1 MLLTDLP
8 SDMQQAI
15 TERVVSDAH
24 GNKTVPGLIAGRG
37 MRGASKALLHLITY
51 TETPY
56 DGDVVYKG
64 SWPSSFVGGLGF
76 GDSVKSETRFFVVR
90 DRRTGKVFSCT
101 IDEGHRIDGV
111 CTVKRT
117 WPLWRLAQLLN
128 GHNADFTQRLTD
140 VESVSEGEAVMVP
153 KRELSPNT
161 LAVKVHNQLR
171 TISRGS
177 HEACYTTNYT
187 DFVSHYVV
195 PMPDTRD
202 WIKMPSLVVHSSKDY
217 GHYAFVLNV
226 RCPLDPDAFCSPGNP
241 YIHALAIALGW
252 FDEGAVVQS
261 TGWMTSLYCHGRLT
275 APTAYQGPTRLSRLQ
290 RMAELAQ
297 RLVHKRAHS
306 ADLSADNGKRTAR
319 WHDGPAA
326 RVLLRQPRQS
336 AMRAK
341 TLMATQI
348 EYDAMANSDGR
359 LHAHLQ
365 PKESRV
371 MEAQGIIDD
380 QYAVAGTHTG
390 VEYDSDGEFNSD
402 GEVTELSAIEWR
414 AHNYAVAK
422 AMQEV
427 DHANMLE
434 PSDDEA
440 LGN

>member
-1 MLLTDLP
+1 MLFTDLP
-8 SDMQQAI
+8 SDMLQAI
-15 TERVVSDAH
+15 ADRVVSDAH
-24 GNKTVPGLIAGRG
+24 GNKTIPGLIAGRG
-37 MRGASKALLHLITY
+37 MRGASKALLHIITY
-51 TETPY
+51 TETPF
-56 DGDVVYKG
+56 DGDVAYKG
-64 SWPSSFVGGLGF
+64 SWPGSFVGGLGF

-90 DRRTGKVFSCT
+90 DRRSGKAFACT

-128 GHNADFTQRLTD
+128 GHNADLTQRLTD

-161 LAVKVHNQLR
+161 LAVKAHNQLR

-177 HEACYTTNYT
+177 HEACCTTNYT
-187 DFVSHYVV
+187 DYVSHYVV
-195 PMPDTRD
+195 PMPGTRD
-202 WIKMPSLVVHSSKDY
+202 WVKMPSLVVHSSKDY
-217 GHYAFVLNV
+217 GHRTFVLNV

-252 FDEGAVVQS
+252 FDEGSVVQA
-261 TGWMTSLYCHGRLT
+261 TGWMTSLYCHGRTT
-275 APTAYQGPTRLSRLQ
+275 APTAYKGPTRLSRLQ

-297 RLVHKRAHS
+297 RLVRKRAHT
-306 ADLSADNGKRTAR
+306 ANGKRKER
-319 WHDGPAA
+319 WNDGPAA

-365 PKESRV
+365 PKESRDL
-371 MEAQGIIDD
+371 EARGIIDD
-380 QYAVAGTHTG
+380 MYAVAGAQAG
-390 VEYDSDGEFNSD
+390 IDFDSDGQFDSD
-402 GEVTELSAIEWR
+402 GEVTELSATEWR
-414 AHNYAVAK
+414 THNYAA
-422 AMQEV
+422 AMAAQEAER
-427 DHANMLE
+427 ANLLE

-440 LGN
+440 LGS